1 MIRGRNTR
9 KDGLAMAEILKAIAA
24 RVENAEPT
32 AHCFIDNWNCQIVV
46 RFDKRPETEVAL
58 LTPYAQGQV
67 KKGHLDAD
75 LYSEILF
82 SVKNI
87 ANWSVA

>member
-1 MIRGRNTR
+1 MLEMLEKI
-9 KDGLAMAEILKAIAA
+9 AQEIEK
-24 RVENAEPT
+24 AEPT
-32 AHCFIDNWNCQIVV
+32 AHCFINKWGCQIMV
-46 RFDKRPETEVAL
+46 RFDKRQDAEIAL

-75 LYSEILF
+75 LYSEMLF
-82 SVKNI
+82 SVRKI

>member
-1 MIRGRNTR
+1 MLELLE
-9 KDGLAMAEILKAIAA
+9 KLANK
-24 RVENAEPT
+24 VEAAEPT
-32 AHCFIDNWNCQIVV
+32 AHCFIDKWNCQIITS
-46 RFDKRPETEVAL
+46 FDKRPDVEIAL
-58 LTPYAQGQV
+58 LTPYAEGQI

-75 LYSEILF
+75 LYSEMLF